1 MKKVTAVF
9 LALLL
14 LAGVAVGVSA
24 QSGGAG
30 FYDFETN
37 VRMWNNLQVLG
48 TATLIGDIEARD
60 DFTVIDIATLGKI
73 RATVPATQTLAADVE
88 ITNTNSYLLISA
100 AGNIGT
106 GDVADCT
113 LANQGDVLAIENV
126 SNTTITITDSNPLK
140 LSGNAVLAQWD
151 NLLIFC
157 DGTNWVEFG
166 QVDN

>member
-1 MKKVTAVF
+1 MKKVLAVF
-9 LALLL
+9 VALIL

-30 FYDFETN
+30 FYDFETS
-37 VRMWNNLQVLG
+37 VRMWQNLRVLG
-48 TATLIGDIEARD
+48 TTTLVGDLNATD
-60 DFTVIDIATLGKI
+60 DLTVSDLATIGKI
-73 RATVPATQTLAADVE
+73 RNTVPATQTLAADVE

-126 SNTTITITDSNPLK
+126 SNTTITITDTGVLK

-157 DGTNWVEFG
+157 DGTNWVEFA
-166 QVDN
+166 QADN